1 MGTKN
6 MNKYETEILKRFDL
20 FLNIMSIFLKFAL
33 DSSSYKSKTITEIN
47 ASIKRQNEILKSM
60 GGN

>member
-1 MGTKN
+1 

-47 ASIKRQNEILKSM
+47 ASIKRQDEILKSM
-60 GGN
+60 GRN